1 LGGKAIR
8 EVEFT
13 AAPPTGSQLG
23 GQVVQEKRQTSE
35 ERFPTMATKKTPEPD
50 IFTAAAQAI
59 GSTLGKLA
67 VAAGIE
73 HPGAPIAKKK
83 APALKKKAPT
93 KRATPKK
100 AAIKKAI
107 SKQREKKKSAK

>member
-1 LGGKAIR
+1 
-8 EVEFT
+8 
-13 AAPPTGSQLG
+13 
-23 GQVVQEKRQTSE
+23 
-35 ERFPTMATKKTPEPD
+35 MATKKKTPEPD
-50 IFTAAAQAI
+50 MLTTAAQAI

-73 HPGAPIAKKK
+73 HPGAPVAKKK

-100 AAIKKAI
+100 AIKKAGP
-107 SKQREKKKSAK
+107 KQREKKKSTK